1 MTDIV
6 LPELPQLPELPSF
19 FLQGAPGLPDGFDGN
34 LLNMEIKP
42 LDESILQVDW
52 GACSRKSVKS
62 ARSNAGLSD
71 FTSSSSFS
79 NPWNDK
85 EKEVP
90 EIKDNES
97 TMSYEE
103 FSVEVVPEKPI
114 NEFEEKESDKASIS
128 SKLSKK
134 SSVPS
139 EQVAGAEKEGSSISS
154 KKSKSVSSM

>member
-19 FLQGAPGLPDGFDGN
+19 FLQGTPGLLDGFDGN

-42 LDESILQVDW
+42 LDESLLQVDW
-52 GACSRKSVKS
+52 GASSRKSARS

-90 EIKDNES
+90 
-97 TMSYEE
+97 
-103 FSVEVVPEKPI
+103 
-114 NEFEEKESDKASIS
+114 
-128 SKLSKK
+128 
-134 SSVPS
+134 
-139 EQVAGAEKEGSSISS
+139 
-154 KKSKSVSSM
+154 